1 MAGRVRRVADP
12 PASPERER
20 WRAGNLFRQDRQD
33 LIDLRS
39 SKSGSLQ
46 NQTFRNQE
54 FITKRGNLKNTKKK
68 ELTTR
73 SLLSL
78 EAQNTEFKKY

>member
-1 MAGRVRRVADP
+1 LDADY
-12 PASPERER
+12 ANIQ
-20 WRAGNLFRQDRQD
+20 GTGLF
-33 LIDLRS
+33 
-39 SKSGSLQ
+39 GSLE
-46 NQTFRNQE
+46 NQIFRNQE

-78 EAQNTEFKKY
+78 EAQRAQRIAHRMNRIFLNLD